1 MPYRPYSSFYICHT
15 RSKQTSHSWA
25 KKWQGDARFTTQ
37 VSLIALLC
45 KIGYFLYSSFLSALL
60 IKSVFSDLIFS
71 IPALVSWLSQGT
83 TLPAGTIIL
92 TGTPSGIGMA
102 MDPTEYLH
110 EGDEFTVEILPHIGS
125 LISTIKNE

>member
-1 MPYRPYSSFYICHT
+1 M
-15 RSKQTSHSWA
+15 
-25 KKWQGDARFTTQ
+25 TT
-37 VSLIALLC
+37 
-45 KIGYFLYSSFLSALL
+45 Y
-60 IKSVFSDLIFS
+60 SDLIFN

-102 MDPTEYLH
+102 TEPTEYLH

-125 LISTIKNE
+125 LHSTFKNE